1 LFYKP
6 TSGKTFKKRP
16 KHYLQMKSKII
27 FTILAVST
35 LFYSCVSQKKVAYF
49 NGVNAGSAEEINKS
63 FQTNHEA
70 TIVNGDML
78 SITVTGLDPLAVAP
92 FNLPLVSYATPGS
105 DQLYSAPTLQS
116 YLVDVNGIINFPVI
130 GDIKLSGLT
139 KSEAIKLISQKLS
152 PYLKDPIVTIQFMN
166 YRVTVLGEV
175 QRPGQY
181 VINNERVTVL
191 DALGLAGDM
200 TIYGVR
206 HNVLITRENNGRL
219 EFARLNLNSDDVFK
233 SPYFYLQQNDVVY
246 IEPNKVKSVASQ
258 NFSLYLSSL
267 STVATVTAVI
277 YSITSN
283 AK

>member
-1 LFYKP
+1 
-6 TSGKTFKKRP
+6 
-16 KHYLQMKSKII
+16 
-27 FTILAVST
+27 
-35 LFYSCVSQKKVAYF
+35 
-49 NGVNAGSAEEINKS
+49 
-63 FQTNHEA
+63 
-70 TIVNGDML
+70 
-78 SITVTGLDPLAVAP
+78 
-92 FNLPLVSYATPGS
+92 
-105 DQLYSAPTLQS
+105 
-116 YLVDVNGIINFPVI
+116 
-130 GDIKLSGLT
+130 
-139 KSEAIKLISQKLS
+139 
-152 PYLKDPIVTIQFMN
+152 MN

-283 AK
+283 AN

>member
-1 LFYKP
+1 M
-6 TSGKTFKKRP
+6 KRQIV
-16 KHYLQMKSKII
+16 YLVIVVVLLLS
-27 FTILAVST
+27 
-35 LFYSCVSQKKVAYF
+35 SCVSQRKVAYF
-49 NGVNAGSAEEINKS
+49 NGVDANSHTEINKH

-70 TIVNGDML
+70 KIVNGDML
-78 SITVTGLDPLAVAP
+78 SITVSGLDPLAVAP

-105 DQLYSAPTLQS
+105 DQLYASPTLQS
-116 YLVDVNGIINFPVI
+116 YLVDVNGLIDFPII
-130 GDIKLSGLT
+130 GEIKLAGLS
-139 KSEAIKLISQKLS
+139 KSEAIKLIDQKLK

-166 YRVTVLGEV
+166 YKITVLGEV
-175 QRPGQY
+175 MRPGQY
-181 VINNERVTVL
+181 MITNERVTVL

-206 HNVLITRENNGRL
+206 NNLLITRENNGKL
-219 EFARLNLNSDDVFK
+219 EFVRLNLNSDDVFK

-246 IEPNKVKSVASQ
+246 VEPNRVKSVGAQ

-267 STVATVTAVI
+267 STIATVTAVV

>member
-1 LFYKP
+1 MK
-6 TSGKTFKKRP
+6 KTF
-16 KHYLQMKSKII
+16 YSLVIV
-27 FTILAVST
+27 ILFLS
-35 LFYSCVSQKKVAYF
+35 SCSSQKKVAYF
-49 NGVNAGSAEEINKS
+49 NGIDASSQEEINKY

-70 TIVNGDML
+70 KIVNGDML
-78 SITVTGLDPLAVAP
+78 SITVSGLDPLAVAP

-105 DQLYSAPTLQS
+105 DQLYASPTLQS
-116 YLVDVNGIINFPVI
+116 YLVDVNGFIDFPVI
-130 GDIKLSGLT
+130 GQIKLGGMS
-139 KSEAIKLISQKLS
+139 KSEAIDLIDHKLE

-166 YRVTVLGEV
+166 YKITVLGEV
-175 QRPGQY
+175 SHPGQY

-206 HNVLITRENNGRL
+206 NNVLVTRENNGKL
-219 EFARLNLNSDDVFK
+219 EFVRLNLSSDEVFK

-246 IEPNKVKSVASQ
+246 VEPNRVKAVGAQ
-258 NFSLYLSSL
+258 NISLYLSSI
-267 STVATVTAVI
+267 STMATVTAVI